1 MIRRR
6 ASRWRTVLALLP
18 VLIVAASLPARA
30 LMRCR
35 FDGTLRDAC
44 CCPVDDASGP
54 SAPSV
59 AEARCCE
66 RVMGEASR
74 TPVVSSR
81 SAEPAVDAASP
92 VLLVLVAPA
101 APEPPRA
108 PPGLARGRPLL
119 PRPPLLVLKQT
130 FLI

>member
-1 MIRRR
+1 
-6 ASRWRTVLALLP
+6 VLALLP
-18 VLIVAASLPARA
+18 VLIVAASLPGRA

-44 CCPVDDASGP
+44 CCPGDDEASGP
-54 SAPSV
+54 SAPFV

-66 RVMGEASR
+66 RVMADASR

-81 SAEPAVDAASP
+81 SAEPGVDGASSVILP
-92 VLLVLVAPA
+92 VAVAPA

-108 PPGLARGRPLL
+108 PPGLARGCSLP